1 MTERHESCL
10 NMSIA
15 IIGMGCRFPGGAN
28 SPERYWQL
36 LMSGTDPITPIPPVR
51 WSSEAYSARDRNLPG
66 RSVAKEGGFLDD
78 VAGFDPGM
86 FGISSSEAAFID
98 PQHRL
103 MLQTSREALE
113 SARIVPSS
121 LAGSATGVYVGA
133 FTHDYLHMQLTD
145 LREASGYT
153 STGAMG
159 TMASS
164 RVSYAFDLR
173 GPSMTL
179 DTACS
184 SSLLA
189 VHLACESLRR
199 GESHL
204 ALAGGCQLMLIPDF
218 CVAESRTGFLSLS
231 NRCHSFSAAADGYV
245 RSEGIGVVVLK
256 PLVAALRDGNPVLA
270 VIRGSASNQDG
281 RTPTITQP
289 NVHAQQAVIRAACD
303 NAGIAASELDYVE
316 AHGTGTPV
324 GDPIEAEAIGT
335 VCRKEDG
342 SNRVLLVGSC
352 KSVIGHTEAAAGIAG
367 LIKTVLCLQ
376 HRRVPGNLHSLPPN
390 PNIAFDDLSLK
401 VPDQPEPLPVG
412 RCLAGV
418 NSFGFGGTN
427 VHVVLETAPPA
438 MPVDYVS
445 PVAGRA
451 GILPLTA
458 HSPESLKQLGEQLA
472 GVLERPG
479 VTPQDMAYSCALTR
493 DRLPLRKGIAFTS
506 RDDLLAKLHHVTPCS
521 AGAQMGRLAWVFPGL
536 GTTHWAMAV
545 ATLEKESVFAETFGR
560 CAALWRSLSGES
572 LYALLQAPGE
582 VRSQVVQF
590 SVQVALAKQWQAWG
604 IQPAAVLGH
613 SAGEVAAFH
622 LAGVYDLEQSISLLY
637 WRCRVLDSVA
647 TDGGMLV
654 VAAGREQIGEIL
666 AQHPA
671 GCAVGIAGSNGPRS
685 CVLSG
690 GSDALRTLAGVLKQH
705 RLASRPISGR
715 LAFHSTQLEGIRH
728 ALTEDAERLSA
739 SLPSLPLFSSVSGT
753 AIEQA
758 VGGKYWAAN
767 LIDPFQFDRALDVLL
782 RAGYHHVLE
791 VSPTSVLSGVLTKAV
806 QPYRGKV
813 FACRAGKDWNDVLGE
828 LFDAGHE
835 PDWHALFP
843 GAQYID
849 LPSYPWNSTPHW
861 REPSS
866 SRERRLRPRAGALL
880 GEKLK
885 GAGDAWESEVIPEQ
899 HPWLADHKVLDEIM
913 FPAAGYLEMI
923 LAAAREVFT
932 VGEIQVRSLE
942 LTYALTLEP
951 RQACR
956 FQTFL
961 NRATGDV
968 QIHATKT
975 GGEPLY
981 QIVARASLCSIPA
994 GIQAV
999 MSYADQNAVG
1009 VRYPIQLLRASLYD
1023 AFAMMRYSYGPTFQ
1037 TLREA
1042 YVGDQEVVC
1051 HLDLPDPPEGMV
1063 FHPAALDGVFQCV
1076 LVCDAPGTTELLPAS
1091 QFTIPVS
1098 VSCVHLFGVLRG
1110 PVTVYATK
1118 KRVGNGEWQG
1128 WMSVYSAGGDLL
1140 CRVDA
1145 FRVRLAGSLQREIS
1159 TLKTCRL
1166 EWVAVPAITQ
1176 SAGIRHWAIVGNGE
1190 WTRALAA
1197 ELDRRA
1203 TQVCQMKF
1211 PQTTDGVMQ
1220 LVEQIPVETEAIL
1233 LVPPQP
1239 ISQDV
1244 THQLIRLCQLLAVR
1258 PDVPRLWV
1266 MTRNLYSPSGGNPE
1280 SDLRGA
1286 GLWGM
1291 LRVIGQQE
1299 APGLWGGAV
1308 DVDDASTVSSLWDA
1322 ILCDDGE
1329 DQIVLRDAERYVAR
1343 LREVEE
1349 EGCRLPPSF
1358 RCDGAYVITGALG
1371 DIGSVV
1377 TRWMVERGARHL
1389 LLLGRRPV
1397 LGAEDEARLSTLRAL
1412 GAEMVYLSVDLA
1424 DASATEAALRQ
1435 YRQAS
1440 GLPLLGLMH
1449 CAAYVEDQRLPELD
1463 PAVFDQVFAAKAQS
1477 AWTLHSAMLND
1488 PLEHFVLFSSLGS
1501 LVALP
1506 GMAAYAAA
1514 NSALDHLALWRR
1526 RQGLPALAL
1535 NWGPWNTGIAQRD
1548 ARTLPVLAGYGL
1560 LPLTAQVALNAL
1572 EHHFSAPDGQRLLFG
1587 ADWMK
1592 MQASTLHELPLL
1604 RGIWLRRGIARSED
1618 TSIAPV
1624 GNVDDVIVLLRRLCA
1639 RVLDV
1644 PEDSIAPDLPLAES
1658 GIDSLNSLMIVHEIN
1673 QSLHVEVSLD
1683 EVLSVQSLS
1692 ELAVKVLYRMA

>member
-10 NMSIA
+10 NMPIA

-28 SPERYWQL
+28 SPEQYWQL

-51 WSSEAYSARDRNLPG
+51 WSVEAYSARDRNLPG
-66 RSVAKEGGFLDD
+66 RSVAREGGFLDD
-78 VAGFDPGM
+78 VAGFDPGV
-86 FGISSSEAAFID
+86 FGISSTEAAFID

-113 SARIVPSS
+113 NARIVPSS

-145 LREASGYT
+145 LREAAAYT

-218 CVAESRTGFLSLS
+218 SVAESRTGFLSLS

-256 PLVAALRDGNPVLA
+256 PLEAALRDGNPVLA
-270 VIRGSASNQDG
+270 VIRGSAANQDG
-281 RTPTITQP
+281 RTATITQP
-289 NVHAQQAVIRAACD
+289 NVHAQKAVIRAACD
-303 NAGIAASELDYVE
+303 SAGIVASELDYVE

-335 VCRKEDG
+335 VCRKEGG

-376 HRRVPGNLHSLPPN
+376 HRRVPGNLHSQPPN
-390 PNIAFDDLSLK
+390 PYIAFDALSLK
-401 VPDQPEPLPVG
+401 VPDQPIPLPVG

-418 NSFGFGGTN
+418 NAFGFGGTN

-438 MPVDYVS
+438 MSIDGVS
-445 PVAGRA
+445 LVAGRT
-451 GILPLTA
+451 GLLPLTA
-458 HSPESLKQLGEQLA
+458 YSTESLKQLGEQLA
-472 GVLERPG
+472 DLLEQPG
-479 VTPQDMAYSCALTR
+479 VKAQDMAYSCALTR

-506 RDDLLAKLHHVTPCS
+506 HDDLLTKLRHVTLCS
-521 AGAQMGRLAWVFPGL
+521 AGPLTGRLAWVFPGL
-536 GTTHWAMAV
+536 GITHWATAV
-545 ATLEKESVFAETFGR
+545 AALEKEAVFAETFGR
-560 CAALWRSLSGES
+560 CATLWQSLSGES
-572 LYALLQAPGE
+572 LHALLLAPGD

-613 SAGEVAAFH
+613 SAGEIAAFH
-622 LAGVYDLEQSISLLY
+622 LAGVYDLEQSMSLLY
-637 WRCRVLDSVA
+637 WRCMVLDEVS

-671 GCAVGIAGSNGPRS
+671 GHAVGIAGSNGPRS

-690 GSDALRTLAGVLKQH
+690 SADALRTLGKVLKQH
-705 RLASRPISGR
+705 RLASRFITGR
-715 LAFHSTQLEGIRH
+715 LAFHSARLEGIRH
-728 ALTEDAERLSA
+728 ALTESAERLSA
-739 SLPSLPLFSSVSGT
+739 LPPSLPLFSSVNGA
-753 AIEQA
+753 AIEQ
-758 VGGKYWAAN
+758 VVDGKHWAAN
-767 LIDPFQFDRALDVLL
+767 IIDPFRFDSALDALL
-782 RAGYHHVLE
+782 SAGYLHVLE
-791 VSPTSVLSGVLTKAV
+791 VSPETVLSGVLTKAV

-813 FACRAGKDWNDVLGE
+813 FACRAGKDWSDVLGE

-843 GAQYID
+843 GAQCID
-849 LPSYPWNSTPHW
+849 LPGYPWNTTPYW

-880 GEKLK
+880 GEKLN
-885 GAGDAWESEVIPEQ
+885 GAGDVWESEVIPEQ

-913 FPAAGYLEMI
+913 FPAAGYLEMV
-923 LAAAREVFT
+923 LAAARQVFA
-932 VGEIQVRSLE
+932 VGDIQVRTLE

-961 NRATGDV
+961 DRATGDV

-975 GGEPLY
+975 GGEPRY
-981 QIVARASLCSIPA
+981 QMVARASLCSIPA
-994 GIQAV
+994 GMQAV
-999 MSYADQNAVG
+999 MSYADQDAVRM
-1009 VRYPIQLLRASLYD
+1009 RYPIQLPGPSLYN
-1023 AFAMMRYSYGPTFQ
+1023 AFAMIRFNYGPTFQ

-1042 YVGDQEVVC
+1042 YIGEQEVVC

-1063 FHPAALDGVFQCV
+1063 FHPAALDGVFQCL
-1076 LVCDAPGTTELLPAS
+1076 LVCDAPSTTEILPAS
-1091 QFTIPVS
+1091 QFRIPVG
-1098 VSCVHLFGVLRG
+1098 VSCVHLTGVLRG
-1110 PVTVYATK
+1110 PVTVHAIRK
-1118 KRVGNGEWQG
+1118 PAGNGEWQG

-1140 CRVDA
+1140 CRVDG
-1145 FRVRLAGSLQREIS
+1145 FRVRLAGSLRREIS
-1159 TLKTCRL
+1159 TIKTCRL
-1166 EWVAVPAITQ
+1166 EWGAAPAIAPPVGVSYFT
-1176 SAGIRHWAIVGNGE
+1176 IVGSGE
-1190 WTRALAA
+1190 RVRALVA
-1197 ELDRRA
+1197 ELDRRTA
-1203 TQVCQMKF
+1203 QVCQMAF
-1211 PQTTDGVMQ
+1211 PQTADGVMQ
-1220 LVEQIPVETEAIL
+1220 LVEQMPVETEAIL
-1233 LVPPQP
+1233 LVLPQP
-1239 ISQDV
+1239 ISQDIA
-1244 THQLIRLCQLLAVR
+1244 HRLIQLCQLLAVR
-1258 PDVPRLWV
+1258 PDMPRLWV

-1280 SDLRGA
+1280 SDLMGA
-1286 GLWGM
+1286 ALWGM

-1299 APGLWGGAV
+1299 APGLWGGLV
-1308 DVDDASTVSSLWDA
+1308 DVDDTSPVFSLCDA

-1329 DQIVLRDAERYVAR
+1329 DQIMVRDAERYVAR
-1343 LREVEE
+1343 LCEVEE

-1389 LLLGRRPV
+1389 LLLGRRPMPGV
-1397 LGAEDEARLSTLRAL
+1397 EDEVWLSALRAIGAEL
-1412 GAEMVYLSVDLA
+1412 VYLSVDLA
-1424 DASATEAALRQ
+1424 DADATEAALRQ
-1435 YRQAS
+1435 YRQTS

-1449 CAAYVEDQRLPELD
+1449 CAAHVEDQRLSELD

-1477 AWTLHSAMLND
+1477 AWTLHCAMLND

-1514 NSALDHLALWRR
+1514 NAALDHLALWRR

-1572 EHHFSAPDGQRLLFG
+1572 EYHFTAPDGQRLLFG

-1592 MQASTLHELPLL
+1592 MQASALRELPLL
-1604 RGIWLRRGIARSED
+1604 RGIWQQRGMAGNED
-1618 TSIAPV
+1618 TSAAPI
-1624 GNVDDVIVLLRRLCA
+1624 GNVEDVMMLLRRFCA

-1644 PEDSIAPDLPLAES
+1644 PEDSIALDRPLTES
-1658 GIDSLNSLMIVHEIN
+1658 GIDSLNSLMIVQEIN
-1673 QSLHVEVSLD
+1673 QNLHVEVSLD